1 MTKFDIIILLYLSII
16 SFVSVIV
23 TIYDKLSAKK
33 GRWRVPE
40 KTLLSLSIFGGSV
53 AMLFTMNLI
62 RHKTKKAKFMVGIPL
77 IIVLQCFIVYYIYK
91 YGLTL

>member
-1 MTKFDIIILLYLSII
+1 MTKFDMIILLYLAIVSL
-16 SFVSVIV
+16 VSVIV
-23 TIYDKLSAKK
+23 TIFDKLRAKS
-33 GRWRVPE
+33 GGWRVPE
-40 KTLLSLSIFGGSV
+40 KTLLLLSFLGGSV

-77 IIVLQCFIVYYIYK
+77 IIVLQCFIAYYIYK

>member
-1 MTKFDIIILLYLSII
+1 MIILLYLAIVSL
-16 SFVSVIV
+16 VSVIV
-23 TIYDKLSAKK
+23 TIFDKLRAKS
-33 GRWRVPE
+33 GGWRVPE
-40 KTLLSLSIFGGSV
+40 KTLLLLSFLGGSV

-77 IIVLQCFIVYYIYK
+77 IIVLQCFIAYYIYK

>member
-23 TIYDKLSAKK
+23 TIYDKLRAKN
-33 GRWRVPE
+33 GGWRVPE
-40 KTLLSLSIFGGSV
+40 KTLLLLSFLGGSV
-53 AMLFTMNLI
+53 VMLFTMNLI
-62 RHKTKKAKFMVGIPL
+62 RHKTKKAKFMVGIPS
-77 IIVLQCFIVYYIYK
+77 IIVVQCFIGYYIYK

>member
-16 SFVSVIV
+16 SLISVIV
-23 TIYDKLSAKK
+23 TVFDKLSAKSH
-33 GRWRVPE
+33 GWRVPE
-40 KTLLSLSIFGGSV
+40 KTLLLLSFLGGSV
-53 AMLFTMNLI
+53 VMLFTMNLI

>member
-1 MTKFDIIILLYLSII
+1 MTKFDMIILLYLAII
-16 SFVSVIV
+16 SLIAVIV
-23 TIYDKLSAKK
+23 TVFDKLRAKN
-33 GRWRVPE
+33 GGWRVPE
-40 KTLLSLSIFGGSV
+40 KTLLFLSFLGGSI

-62 RHKTKKAKFMVGIPL
+62 RHKTKKAKFTVGIPL